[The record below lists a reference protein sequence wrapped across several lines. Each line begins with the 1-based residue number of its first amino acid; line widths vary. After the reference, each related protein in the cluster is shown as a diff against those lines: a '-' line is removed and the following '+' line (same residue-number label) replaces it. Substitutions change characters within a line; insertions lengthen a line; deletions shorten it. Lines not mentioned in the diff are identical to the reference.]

1 MSIRKYATTGILTA
15 AIALMTVAG
24 HVAKADDYPSRP
36 VQHFYPW
43 NASGPTFAVSQ
54 IIATAMGEELGAA
67 VTTVAKP
74 GAVGMNA
81 FKAALA
87 EPADGYTT
95 IDGYLAPLVIVPMNG
110 GADHTFKDF
119 IPLHFSTS
127 NAFAIVS
134 RADEDRW
141 TDLPSLIAYLKANP
155 GQTRYS
161 AGPDLA
167 LPHMVG
173 AMVMQHNGTV
183 SRHVPYS
190 EINDAAKDL
199 RSGILDW
206 MVITPGVYKS
216 NESHLKPLAVL
227 TDQNDA
233 QAWYGG
239 APLIHETVPDFPLS
253 GLGSVGWTWWL
264 VKKGTP
270 DDVVQKLRDAQAKAL
285 AREDVRQK
293 VSDLG
298 FVMNGYT
305 ADQYEEIVGPVQ
317 SMLEAAKGA
326 IAWEKEEI
334 GKL

>member
-1 MSIRKYATTGILTA
+1 MYRYSTAIGRTAAAAAFLLTA
-15 AIALMTVAG
+15 IAPAIA
-24 HVAKADDYPSRP
+24 DEFPDRP
-36 VQHFYPW
+36 IQHIYPW

-54 IIATAMGEELGAA
+54 IIANAMGEELGQPM
-67 VTTVAKP
+67 TTVAKP
-74 GAVGMNA
+74 GASGMNA

-110 GADHTFKDF
+110 GADHSYKDF
-119 IPLHFSTS
+119 VPLHFSTS

-141 TDLPSLIAYLKANP
+141 SDLPSLIAYIKENP
-155 GQTRYS
+155 GKTRYS
-161 AGPDLA
+161 AGPDVA

-173 AMVMQHNGTV
+173 AMVMQHSEGV
-183 SRHVPYS
+183 SRHIPYS

-216 NESHLKPLAVL
+216 NESHLRAEAVL

-233 QAWYGG
+233 RAWYGG
-239 APLIHETVPDFPLS
+239 APLIHEHFDNFPLT

-264 VKKGTP
+264 VKPGTP
-270 DDVVQKLRDAQAKAL
+270 DDVVEKLRDAQARAL
-285 AREDVRQK
+285 ARPDVREK
-293 VSDLG
+293 VAELG

-317 SMLEAAKGA
+317 SMLESATGA
-326 IAWEKEEI
+326 IEWEKKAI
-334 GKL
+334 SGL

>member
-1 MSIRKYATTGILTA
+1 MPSLVRFLTCISASAVALTGA
-15 AIALMTVAG
+15 AAFA
-24 HVAKADDYPSRP
+24 ADDYPSRP
-36 VQHFYPW
+36 IQHIYPW

-54 IIATAMGEELGAA
+54 IIATAMGEELGGT

-81 FKAALA
+81 FKAAMA

-110 GADHTFKDF
+110 GADHSYRDF

-134 RADEDRW
+134 RADETRW
-141 TDLPSLIAYLKANP
+141 DDIEGLIAHLKANP
-155 GQTRYS
+155 GGTRYS

-173 AMVMQHNGTV
+173 AMVMQHNETI

-216 NESHLKPLAVL
+216 NENHLKVLAVM

-233 QAWYGG
+233 TAWYNG
-239 APLIHETVPDFPLS
+239 APLIHTHMPEFPLS

-264 VKKGTP
+264 VKSGTP
-270 DDVVQKLRDAQAKAL
+270 MDIVQKLRDAQAAAL
-285 AREDVRQK
+285 ARDDVRAK
-293 VSDLG
+293 VAELG

-305 ADQYEEIVGPVQ
+305 SDQYEEIVAPVQ
-317 SMLEAAKGA
+317 AMLEAAKGA
-326 IAWEKEEI
+326 IEWEKEAI
-334 GKL
+334 AGL